1 MPKEMLKKKVSS
13 TVPFGYEVSHEDP
26 KFLEAI
32 PEQLEVLNE
41 MKALVTNRVLSLREA
56 STWIEHKTGRYLS
69 HVGLKKIIDNEKNAR
84 QRLGG

>member
-1 MPKEMLKKKVSS
+1 MLKKALKKKSS
-13 TVPFGYEVSHEDP
+13 TVPFGYKVSEKDTN
-26 KFLEAI
+26 FLEEI
-32 PEQLEVLNE
+32 PEQLEVLKE

-84 QRLGG
+84 LGN